1 MSLPIVPL
9 GHASAYALYD
19 LVEAHLLA
27 TYPDVSVRH
36 TKTQTAFAR
45 KVQFAWVT
53 PPLHK
58 ADAGGIQFYLSL
70 PFLLDSPRVVR
81 YSCPSRER
89 YMHQFVLR
97 TPDDFDA
104 ELKEWIAL
112 SWALVGPGR
121 RPGNTSQKEA
131 DP

>member
-1 MSLPIVPL
+1 MSAPIVPL
-9 GHASAYALYD
+9 GPPSAYAIFD
-19 LVEAHLLA
+19 LVEAHMLS
-27 TYPDVSVRH
+27 TYPDVSVCH

-53 PPLHK
+53 QPLHK

-81 YSCPSRER
+81 FSCPSRER

-97 TPDDFDA
+97 SPADFDA
-104 ELKEWIAL
+104 ELKEWIGMA
-112 SWALVGPGR
+112 WAMVGPGR
-121 RPGNTSQKEA
+121 R
-131 DP
+131 